1 MSGAL
6 TLRKKTAG
14 SPRVHYSNE
23 GMLPRIVSPTTSMKE
38 PRESIEAPCPFQR
51 TYFTHRTCSF
61 DSADSNDSSVARLAI
76 LAAVTEALL
85 PVPAGV

>member
-23 GMLPRIVSPTTSMKE
+23 GMLMPRIVSPTTSMS
-38 PRESIEAPCPFQR
+38 ESIEAPRPFKR
-51 TYFTHRTCSF
+51 PFLAHRTCSF
-61 DSADSNDSSVARLAI
+61 DSVDSNDSSAARLAI

-85 PVPAGV
+85 PAAVTD